1 MRLDLHPG
9 SGSLYAA
16 DLWLLGLVGLPVFAG
31 FQGGAGTLLGVTGGY
46 ILGFGA
52 TALIYWLVTARLG
65 ASLPVSILAC
75 VLGLLVCYAFGTA
88 WFLVAYARSVG
99 PISLTAALGMCVLPF
114 MLPDLIKL
122 ALAVLLSR
130 RVGKFLR

>member
-1 MRLDLHPG
+1 MG
-9 SGSLYAA
+9 
-16 DLWLLGLVGLPVFAG
+16 
-31 FQGGAGTLLGVTGGY
+31 
-46 ILGFGA
+46 
-52 TALIYWLVTARLG
+52 YWLVTARLG

-99 PISLTAALGMCVLPF
+99 PISLTAALGMCVFPF
-114 MLPDLIKL
+114 VLPDLIKL